1 MKKQPFQDDL
11 DSPSSLH
18 LHREGDDDPLTS
30 GLDHSDDEDDRHYGN
45 DLDND
50 DHLFFRER

>member
-11 DSPSSLH
+11 DSPSFLH
-18 LHREGDDDPLTS
+18 LHREGDDDPLTN